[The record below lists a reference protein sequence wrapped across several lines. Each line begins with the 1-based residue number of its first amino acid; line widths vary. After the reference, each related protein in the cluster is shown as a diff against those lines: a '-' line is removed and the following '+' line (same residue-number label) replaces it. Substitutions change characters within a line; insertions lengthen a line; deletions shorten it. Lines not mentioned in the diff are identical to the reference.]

1 MKYREKGINVCV
13 VSESFFGWKEERN
26 GVRLGRENGSQCGA
40 GLFMYCRAVL
50 RVYYFYELFEIVS
63 TRRCSLLHKHRGY
76 AVLIDCLVARYGKKS
91 TMDSATAQY
100 PLTMCYILIL
110 NLASVTPT

>member
-1 MKYREKGINVCV
+1 M
-13 VSESFFGWKEERN
+13 EERN
-26 GVRLGRENGSQCGA
+26 GVRFGRENGSQCGA
-40 GLFMYCRAVL
+40 GLSMYCRAVL

-91 TMDSATAQY
+91 TMESATY
-100 PLTMCYILIL
+100 DVLYFDIEFGVGDPDL
-110 NLASVTPT
+110 NLIFLENGS